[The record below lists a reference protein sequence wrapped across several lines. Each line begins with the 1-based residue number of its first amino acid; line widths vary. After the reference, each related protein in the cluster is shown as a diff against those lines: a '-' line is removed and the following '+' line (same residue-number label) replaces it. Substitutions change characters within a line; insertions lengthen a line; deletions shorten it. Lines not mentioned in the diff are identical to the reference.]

1 MASGTVGYT
10 DTRGN
15 KDFSSVIAS
24 QIGKRLKEASDMAA
38 DERAFASKQA
48 EAGGTSLEEAGIGKG
63 YFFKRAL
70 GNRFGGDRI
79 ARTKG
84 RMGMGGAAN
93 NPAVNYKQRFRGGFD
108 YKVTNELNNLT
119 DTAPLSGALATGL
132 RGVQLGLSDIS
143 IALAKQDATLGKLAN
158 TQADMA
164 KAIMFNGYLFQ
175 MFMSKTSQQEG
186 RRSAR
191 REERSMERN
200 FRRNQSSVGGQ
211 SFGGAGGT
219 RGMQNVT
226 PRGGGIGGG
235 FNILDSG
242 ADAIR
247 LGKSGTL
254 TAAEYAPKA
263 AKLAPK
269 AAKAITTGVTAIA
282 TSGAG
287 RKITKLFAN
296 QAIAKGIKKVG
307 EKATPKLVAQ
317 SKKLAAGARN
327 LKGMRDLTGS
337 MQGAKRMIGTLGTP
351 GVGLLDPEDLR
362 FASMSLEELES
373 VSDSASRRAF
383 MAGDGV
389 ESAINIRA
397 YGYDPNDANSMAKF
411 YADATEGKVKGLG
424 KLTKK
429 QTDDLVKKSLGSDGY
444 RMIKKKWK
452 VPYKKGLKKTFTHK
466 MLRAPG
472 IPKSL
477 ATSGGK
483 TAAKTTAKAGAKS
496 LWKKIPVVAGIAG
509 IVFGIQRALEGDLIG
524 AGMEITSGLLGATG
538 KLAPLSFALDSY
550 LLARDLG
557 MTPLRTGGTIFPGKT
572 NSPLMI
578 GNRMFNINE
587 PGNKEIVRVEKDKKD
602 RFVEQGIG
610 IVEGMKKKKND
621 YISLQATGVESA
633 LSGLKG
639 SGFFGTMFDNV
650 ANTVNTTKNLL
661 SNLNPLNIVEGI
673 KKFIPTTNPLDSI
686 KNWFNKGY
694 SPKEDTMKWKDLLAD
709 DWKQRGK
716 FGKGGKLGGWDF
728 TRGFRPGV
736 AANEGGFGSGPTPAG
751 RQAVKRGFGFLTSF
765 KGGPLA
771 ALASLVANEFINPQP
786 LADGTMDGYMK
797 SVGGNNS
804 MKLQNENV
812 NPIATTVINN
822 NYYNGGGQGG
832 GQESANENLG
842 QSFNDDLTKFIT
854 GFSIMSK

>member
-24 QIGKRLKEASDMAA
+24 QIGKRLKEASNMAS

-93 NPAVNYKQRFRGGFD
+93 NPAANYKQRFRGGFD
-108 YKVTNELNNLT
+108 YKVTNELTNLT

-143 IALAKQDATLGKLAN
+143 QVLAKQDSTLGKLAN

-175 MFMSKTSQQEG
+175 MFMSKSRQEEG

-191 REERSMERN
+191 REERNMERG

-211 SFGGAGGT
+211 SFGGAGGN

-226 PRGGGIGGG
+226 PKGGGLGGG
-235 FNILDSG
+235 FDILDTAADATRLGRSG
-242 ADAIR
+242 A
-247 LGKSGTL
+247 L

-296 QAIAKGIKKVG
+296 QAIAKGIKEVG
-307 EKATPKLVAQ
+307 EKATPKLISQ

-327 LKGMRDLTGS
+327 LKGMKDLTGS
-337 MQGAKRMIGTLGTP
+337 MQGAKRMLGTMGTP
-351 GVGLLDPEDLR
+351 GVGLLSPEDLKY
-362 FASMSLEELES
+362 ANMSLEQLEGTA
-373 VSDSASRRAF
+373 DMASYRAF
-383 MAGDGV
+383 TSGQGV

-397 YGYDPNDANSMAKF
+397 YGYDPNDASSMAKF
-411 YADATEGKVKGLG
+411 YGDVTEGKVKGLG

-429 QTDDLVKKSLGSDGY
+429 QTDDLVKKSIGPDNF
-444 RMIKKKWK
+444 RMIKKKWHA
-452 VPYKKGLKKTFTHK
+452 PYKKGLKKTFTHK

-477 ATSGGK
+477 ATTGTKTAGK
-483 TAAKTTAKAGAKS
+483 TAAKAGAKS
-496 LWKKIPVVAGIAG
+496 IWKKIPVIAGIAG
-509 IVFGIQRALEGDLIG
+509 IVFGIQRALEGDLLG

-538 KLAPLSFALDSY
+538 KGAPLSFALDSY

-557 MTPLRTGGTIFPGKT
+557 MTPMRTGGTIFPGKS
-572 NSPLMI
+572 NSPLMV
-578 GNRMFNINE
+578 GGRMFNFNE
-587 PGNKEIVRVEKDKKD
+587 PGNKEVVRVEKDKD
-602 RFVEQGIG
+602 SRHIDMGIG
-610 IVEGMKKKKND
+610 FVEGMKKKKSE
-621 YISLQATGVESA
+621 YISLQASGVESA

-639 SGFFGTMFDNV
+639 SGFFGSMFDGV
-650 ANTVNTTKNLL
+650 KDTVNNAGNLL
-661 SNLNPLNIVEGI
+661 NNLNPL
-673 KKFIPTTNPLDSI
+673 KLLPKSNPLSGI
-686 KNWFNKGY
+686 TNWFNKGY
-694 SPKEDTMKWKDLLAD
+694 TPKEDTMKWKDLMAD

-716 FGKGGKLGGWDF
+716 FGKGGKMGGWDL

-751 RQAVKRGFGFLTSF
+751 RQAVKRGFGFLSSF
-765 KGGPLA
+765 RGGGLA
-771 ALASLVANEFINPQP
+771 TLASLVANEFLNPQP

-797 SVGGNNS
+797 SVGQNNS
-804 MKLQNENV
+804 MKLQNENAS
-812 NPIATTVINN
+812 PIATTVINN

-832 GQESANENLG
+832 GQESGNENLG
-842 QSFNDDLTKFIT
+842 QGFNDDLTKFIT

>member
-38 DERAFASKQA
+38 DERAFASQKA
-48 EAGGTSLEEAGIGKG
+48 EEGGTSLEEAGIGKG

-108 YKVTNELNNLT
+108 YKVTNQLQSLT
-119 DTAPLSGALATGL
+119 DTAPLSGALTTGL

-143 IALAKQDATLGKLAN
+143 QALAKQDATLGKLAN

-175 MFMSKTSQQEG
+175 MFMSKTRQQEG

-200 FRRNQSSVGGQ
+200 IRRNQSSIGGQ

-226 PRGGGIGGG
+226 PIRGGGGGGG
-235 FNILDSG
+235 FNILDTA
-242 ADAIR
+242 ADATR
-247 LGKSGTL
+247 MGKSGYT
-254 TAAEYAPKA
+254 TGKIVSNAPVV
-263 AKLAPK
+263 
-269 AAKAITTGVTAIA
+269 AKATKAVTTGVTAIA

-307 EKATPKLVAQ
+307 EKATPKLVSQ

-337 MQGAKRMIGTLGTP
+337 MKGAKRMIGTLGTP
-351 GVGLLDPEDLR
+351 GVGLLSPEDLKW
-362 FASMSLEELES
+362 AQMSLDD
-373 VSDSASRRAF
+373 VATMTDDAAF
-383 MAGDGV
+383 KAYLAGDSV

-397 YGYDPNDANSMAKF
+397 YGYDPNDASSMAKF

-429 QTDDLVKKSLGSDGY
+429 QTDDLVKKSLGPDGY
-444 RMIKKKWK
+444 RMIKKKWNL
-452 VPYKKGLKKTFTHK
+452 PYKKGLRKTFTHK

-509 IVFGIQRALEGDLIG
+509 IVFGIQRALEGDLLG
-524 AGMEITSGLLGATG
+524 AGMEITSGILGATG
-538 KLAPLSFALDSY
+538 KGAPLSFALDSY

-557 MTPLRTGGTIFPGKT
+557 MTPLRTGGTIYPGRT

-578 GNRMFNINE
+578 GNRMFSINE
-587 PGNKEIVRVEKDKKD
+587 PGNKEVVRVEKDRED

-633 LSGLKG
+633 LVGLKG
-639 SGFFGTMFDNV
+639 GGFFGSMFDI
-650 ANTVNTTKNLL
+650 AKDTVNTTQKFI
-661 SNLNPLNIVEGI
+661 SNLNPLNL
-673 KKFIPTTNPLDSI
+673 IPKGNPLDGI

-694 SPKEDTMKWKDLLAD
+694 TPSEDTMKWKDLMAD

-716 FGKGGKLGGWDF
+716 FGKGGKMGGWDF
-728 TRGFRPGV
+728 TRGFRPNV
-736 AANEGGFGSGPTPAG
+736 PAEEGGFMSGPTPAG
-751 RQAVKRGFGFLTSF
+751 RQAVKRTFGFLSSF
-765 KGGPLA
+765 RGGALA
-771 ALASLVANEFINPQP
+771 TLASLVANEFINPQP

-797 SVGGNNS
+797 SVDQNNS
-804 MKLQNENV
+804 MKLKGGDNV

>member
-38 DERAFASKQA
+38 DERAFASQKA
-48 EAGGTSLEEAGIGKG
+48 EEGGTSLEEAGIGKG

-108 YKVTNELNNLT
+108 YKVTNQLQTLT

-143 IALAKQDATLGKLAN
+143 QVLAKQDSTLGKLAN

-175 MFMSKTSQQEG
+175 MFMSQTRQEQG

-200 FRRNQSSVGGQ
+200 FRRNQSSIGGQ

-226 PRGGGIGGG
+226 PRGGGGGG
-235 FNILDSG
+235 AFNILDTA
-242 ADAIR
+242 ADATRIGR
-247 LGKSGTL
+247 SGYQTGKIVKN
-254 TAAEYAPKA
+254 APIA
-263 AKLAPK
+263 AKAS
-269 AAKAITTGVTAIA
+269 KAITTGAIA
-282 TSGAG
+282 LATSKPG

-317 SKKLAAGARN
+317 SKKLAAGARS

-337 MQGAKRMIGTLGTP
+337 MKGAKRMIGTLGTP
-351 GVGLLDPEDLR
+351 GVGLLSPEDLR
-362 FASMSLEELES
+362 FAEMSLDELEKT
-373 VSDSASRRAF
+373 SDLASRRAF
-383 MAGDGV
+383 LAGDGV
-389 ESAINIRA
+389 ENAINLRA
-397 YGYDPNDANSMAKF
+397 YGVMDPNNADEMAKF
-411 YADATEGKVKGLG
+411 YANLTEGKVEGLG

-429 QTDDLVKKSLGSDGY
+429 QADDLIKKSLGPDNY
-444 RMIKKKWK
+444 RMIKKKWN
-452 VPYKKGLKKTFTHK
+452 VPYKKGLKNTFTHK

-477 ATSGGK
+477 ATTGTKTAGK
-483 TAAKTTAKAGAKS
+483 TMAKAGAKS
-496 LWKKIPVVAGIAG
+496 LWKKIPVIAGIAG

-524 AGMEITSGLLGATG
+524 AGMEITSGILGATG
-538 KLAPLSFALDSY
+538 KGAPLSFALDSY

-557 MTPLRTGGTIFPGKT
+557 MTPLRTGGTIYPGRS
-572 NSPLMI
+572 NSPLMV
-578 GNRMFNINE
+578 GGRMFNFNE
-587 PGNKEIVRVEKDKKD
+587 PGNKEIVRVEKDQD
-602 RFVEQGIG
+602 SRHIEAGIG
-610 IVEGMKKKKND
+610 LVEGMKKKKSE
-621 YISLQATGVESA
+621 YIALQAKGIENA
-633 LSGLKG
+633 LSGLKSG
-639 SGFFGTMFDNV
+639 GFFSGMFETVKD
-650 ANTVNTTKNLL
+650 TVNTTKNILP
-661 SNLNPLNIVEGI
+661 NLNPLSG
-673 KKFIPTTNPLDSI
+673 I

-716 FGKGGKLGGWDF
+716 FGKGGKLGGWDL

-736 AANEGGFGSGPTPAG
+736 SADEGGFGSGPTPAG

-765 KGGPLA
+765 RGG
-771 ALASLVANEFINPQP
+771 ALTTMLSLIANEFINPQP

-797 SVGGNNS
+797 SIGQNNS

-832 GQESANENLG
+832 GQESGNENLG

-854 GFSIMSK
+854 NYSIMTKG